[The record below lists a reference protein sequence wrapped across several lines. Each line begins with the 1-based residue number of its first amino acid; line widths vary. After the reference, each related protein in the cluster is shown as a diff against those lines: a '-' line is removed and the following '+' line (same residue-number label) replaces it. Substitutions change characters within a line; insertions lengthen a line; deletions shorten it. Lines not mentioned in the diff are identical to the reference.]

1 MRKNNSILSAAGYLT
16 LFLFSFL
23 LPFNVYSAELFHT
36 VQTSSFSSVAE
47 AQNKYDSIVDTL
59 DETQLD
65 HLRIEKIGKF
75 YSVRIGKFTDYPS
88 AERFFSTVKPKLPN
102 ATVMKAYIK
111 KERIVRLYSGSA
123 PVNSKE
129 PEDISSSVPVPDIG
143 KSSTTEKADKKVSGV
158 PIKKGREE
166 IKEVNEKK
174 ADINASSSL
183 MREKIKPQLSEK
195 RDTKEKGM
203 PLKENIKN
211 IESLVRKNDYAAALD
226 LIKAEITEQPE
237 HPDLNAW
244 FGMVLLK
251 MDKPLE
257 ALEYLQKATELAPD
271 APDYHNGLGY
281 TFFFLDRYKEAI
293 DEFNKAIR
301 LKPGHVDALT
311 GLCIAYA
318 ENDNKEKAM
327 EIYHKIK
334 DFDKETSKQLLTIIQ
349 RNS

>member
-1 MRKNNSILSAAGYLT
+1 MRKNNSHFSAAGYVT
-16 LFLFSFL
+16 LFLFLFL
-23 LPFNVYSAELFHT
+23 LPLNVYASQLFHT
-36 VQTSSFSSVAE
+36 VQTSSFSSVPE
-47 AQNKYDSIVDTL
+47 AQSKYDSIVNTL
-59 DETQLD
+59 EETQLD

-75 YSVRIGKFTDYPS
+75 YSVRLGKFTDYPS

-111 KERIVRLYSGSA
+111 KERIVRIYSGSA
-123 PVNSKE
+123 PVPDTAKS
-129 PEDISSSVPVPDIG
+129 DI
-143 KSSTTEKADKKVSGV
+143 TETADEKVTGL
-158 PIKKGREE
+158 PITKGREK
-166 IKEVNEKK
+166 IGEVNGKK
-174 ADINASSSL
+174 ADINASSPPV
-183 MREKIKPQLSEK
+183 REKSKPHLSEK
-195 RDTKEKGM
+195 RNTKETRI
-203 PLKENIKN
+203 PLKENLKN
-211 IESLVRKNDYAAALD
+211 IEALVRKNDYAAALD
-226 LIKAEITEQPE
+226 VIKAEITEQPE

-251 MDKPLE
+251 MDKPLD
-257 ALEYLQKATELAPD
+257 ALKYLRKATELAPN

-311 GLCIAYA
+311 GLCITYA
-318 ENDNKEKAM
+318 ENNDKEKAM
-327 EIYHKIK
+327 EIYDKIK